1 VLRDPR
7 RTLRRLLLIVG
18 IATIVWLPLS
28 FVVGWL
34 ASIPLPAVDC
44 QVSSANG
51 AVVLFVMEK
60 NPFREKEPLF
70 AWGLSAFVSTPDGA
84 ASFPTMASTSHSH
97 KGTWREWEV
106 TVPLWLVAVVC
117 LAWPLMPNIPTRRG
131 IRRGFPVEPGPDRSA
146 EPSVRGSPP
155 ARDDVLADLVA
166 WREDD
171 K

>member
-1 VLRDPR
+1 MIL
-7 RTLRRLLLIVG
+7 G

-34 ASIPLPAVDC
+34 SGIRLPAVDC

-51 AVVLFVMEK
+51 AIVLFVMEK

-70 AWGLSAFVSTPDGA
+70 AWGLSAFANTPDGA
-84 ASFPTMASTSHSH
+84 ARFPTMASTNHSH
-97 KGTWREWEV
+97 KGIAWREWEV
-106 TVPLWLVAVVC
+106 AVPLWLFAVVC
-117 LAWPLMPNIPTRRG
+117 LAWPLMPAIPIRRG
-131 IRRGFPVEPGPDRSA
+131 IRRGFPVDPRPDRSGA
-146 EPSVRGSPP
+146 PSVRGSPP
-155 ARDDVLADLVA
+155 AQVDVDDVLADLVA